1 MNAVSTLLYES
12 EETLIFHEKGPKG
25 PQIRKVLRATTP
37 DPDQILQFTNEF
49 EYTKDLRISGVRKS
63 LALNK
68 ENQQYSLLLE
78 YIDGVTIGE
87 AFVGKNQPLDVV
99 LSLFA
104 AIAGILGQLHN
115 RNIIHKDIHENNILW
130 IEKTQSP
137 VVIDFGIANRIDLLA
152 TNLGNPE
159 RIKGRLTHMSPEQT
173 GRVNRKVDS
182 RSDLYS
188 LGVTLFQVLTGRV
201 PFLATDPLELVHAHI
216 AWPIPVVS
224 SLNPDVPEMVSDIV
238 ARLMAKNAEERYQSA
253 FGLKYDLERCLTHYR
268 DTGRIDP
275 FVLGQHDFSGK
286 FQIPQKLYG
295 RADEV
300 ETLLRAFD
308 RVSRGSVELFLV
320 AGYSGVGKTALI
332 GEIYKP
338 VTEKRGYFAGGK
350 FDQYQRNIPYF
361 AFKQAL
367 GEFCTLLLTERKETL
382 SRWQELIQESV
393 GENGQ
398 VLTDLIPELTA
409 IIGPQPD
416 VPKLDPQET
425 TNRFNLV
432 FSKFIKAIGKPE
444 HPFVLFL
451 DDLQWADVA
460 SLNLIRLLVT
470 DVSHSCF
477 LVVGAYRDNE
487 VGAGHPLLKML
498 DAAKDDS
505 AVVNATVLHPL
516 REEHLFQ
523 LIKESLQADDAAVHE
538 LTKLVYA
545 KTLGNAF
552 FTLEFLKS
560 LNQMGLVRFDADQLT
575 WKIDFPGIRRRAI
588 TNNVIDLLVTKIGL
602 LPAPTQ
608 ELLKIAACIGGLFEV
623 QMVAYL
629 SGQDVPETLRTL
641 WSAVEEGLIAPVGE
655 NYQYADII
663 QNTESFRIQIEF
675 SHDRVQQA
683 AYSLMKGDEQARLH
697 LQIGRFL
704 LQNQQHDEDHL
715 FDLVNHLNAG
725 AELITDPDECA
736 RLTRLNLT
744 ASLKA
749 RQAGAYLS
757 AFTYVN
763 LARRL
768 AGDQSWD
775 DDYEFALLLHKT
787 AADLEYLNGNFS
799 AAETL
804 LHLCLEHVRTLPEQA
819 DVYFLLMQ
827 IQSNTTRYYE
837 AIDSARQGLKLLD
850 FDFPQ
855 TPAEADALIPGV
867 LTKILT
873 YFGQHGVGGI
883 YEKDDMADKRLTAI
897 INILDNLS
905 PPTYVTGESSLWT
918 IHVLF
923 KVDLT
928 IEHGLTPQG
937 GYAFSELGLL
947 FFILNQYDYA
957 FPSAQLSR
965 KIAEKFIK
973 ESPRHLSRVGHLYT
987 NYNLPWVRPIG
998 ETVALNAEFYQ
1009 LSLDAGEQI
1018 YAGYTSFFPYFNTY
1032 YQGREPLT
1040 TLLKRLPDGLEF
1052 TKKIH
1057 HDLAHDSL
1065 WALNLVLANLTG
1077 KTASADSFD
1086 VPEKSEQEL
1095 LAYCQT
1101 VNDAFGST
1109 VYNVLKGQAFYLLGR
1124 LPEAHVCLE
1133 TAYALAAVMSG
1144 CVAIDTSFRFT
1155 YCLTLLALLPDADEQ
1170 EKAMHWEKIEQFRA
1184 QFTTWATHN
1193 PATFMHKQLLIEAE
1207 IARAKLE
1214 NAEAVRHYAKALT
1227 DAEANGY
1234 ERELALIHR
1243 LAADFWLGAGY
1254 PFYAKPHIETA
1265 RYIFDRLG
1273 YVRVAEFIDRDYESA
1288 FATVD
1293 PASDGAT
1300 KPYYLK
1306 ARDYLHTTVSENNS
1320 ALDIRSVLKAASALS
1335 EELVLER
1342 LLDKMLQIVLESAG
1356 GQRAVLLV
1364 PRLGTWRV
1372 EAELNLLAPT
1382 THESGFAPV
1391 DMDDTSTLPTMV
1403 INYVIRTQTEVSSG
1417 DGRLL
1422 KAFERDPYLKLQNPA
1437 SYLCIPLVFKGDIAG
1452 ILYLEHQT
1460 GHDSFTATGLNLLRL
1475 LSSQMAASLANAT
1488 LFRQQSELNAAYQ
1501 RFVPTAFINALG
1513 RTNILQVAL
1522 GDNIDQ
1528 DMTVMFCDIR
1538 SYSTLAESMT
1548 PEDNFRFI
1556 NTYLKRVGP
1565 VIRANQGFIN
1575 HYLGDGFVAVFKNN
1589 PEDALRAAVQLTEVI
1604 EEYNEKRLT
1613 DGRNPIS
1620 VGIGIHTGRVMM
1632 GIIGDAER
1640 HDANVISDAVNISSR
1655 LEGLTK
1661 TFNSTILLS
1670 EKTLTRI
1677 VNPDLFMFRFL
1688 GHIRVKGKDD
1698 VLDVYEL
1705 ISTNAPDL
1713 REKKLQTLDQF
1724 KAGLQNYYAKRFA
1737 EAAVSFRKVLDQNPA
1752 DKTAYRYLLNAARY
1766 LVEAPADGWD
1776 GVETMTEK

>member
-1 MNAVSTLLYES
+1 MDTLSTLLYES
-12 EETLIFHEKGPKG
+12 DETLIFREKGPNG
-25 PQIRKVLRATTP
+25 TQIRKVLRATTP

-49 EYTKDLRISGVRKS
+49 EYTKDLRISGVRRS
-63 LALNK
+63 LALHK

-78 YIDGVTIGE
+78 YIDGATLGE
-87 AFVGKNQPLDVV
+87 AFVGKNQPLDTV
-99 LSLFA
+99 LSLF
-104 AIAGILGQLHN
+104 ITVSGILGQLHN
-115 RNIIHKDIHENNILW
+115 RNIIHKDIHDNNILW
-130 IEKTQSP
+130 IEKTKSP
-137 VVIDFGIANRIDLLA
+137 VVIDFGIANRIDLLS

-188 LGVTLFQVLTGRV
+188 LGVTMYQVLTGLL
-201 PFLATDPLELVHAHI
+201 PFQATDPLELVHAHI
-216 AWPIPVVS
+216 AWPIPNATSANPAIPAIVS
-224 SLNPDVPEMVSDIV
+224 EIV
-238 ARLMAKNAEERYQSA
+238 TQLMAKNAEERYQSA
-253 FGLKYDLERCLTHYR
+253 FGLKVDLERCLAQYR
-268 DTGRIDP
+268 ETGQINP
-275 FVLGQHDFSGK
+275 FPLKQRDFSGK

-295 RADEV
+295 RAGEV

-367 GEFCTLLLTERKETL
+367 GEFCMLLLTERRETL
-382 SRWQELIQESV
+382 SRWQQLIQESV

-398 VLTDLIPELTA
+398 VLTDMIPELTTL
-409 IIGPQPD
+409 IGPQPH
-416 VPKLDPQET
+416 VPKLDPQEA

-432 FSKFIKAIGKPE
+432 FSKFMKAIARPE
-444 HPFVLFL
+444 HPFILFL

-460 SLNLIRLLVT
+460 SLNLIRLLIT
-470 DVSHSCF
+470 DVNHSCF
-477 LVVGAYRDNE
+477 LVIGAYRDNE
-487 VGAGHPLLKML
+487 VSAGHPLLKML
-498 DAAKDDS
+498 DTAQDES
-505 AVVNATVLHPL
+505 AVINAIVLDPL

-523 LIKESLQADDAAVHE
+523 LIKESLLTDDSTVQE

-545 KTLGNAF
+545 KTQGNAF

-560 LNQMGLVRFDADQLT
+560 LNQMGLVSFDANQLK
-575 WKIDFPGIRRRAI
+575 WQIDFAGIRRRAI
-588 TNNVIDLLVTKIGL
+588 TNNVIDLLVEKMGM
-602 LPAPTQ
+602 LPETTQ
-608 ELLKIAACIGGLFEV
+608 SFLKMAACIGGLFDM
-623 QMVAYL
+623 QLLAYL
-629 SGQDVPETLRTL
+629 SGQDIPESLQNL
-641 WSAVEEGLIAPVGE
+641 WAAVEEGLISPVGE

-663 QNTESFRIQIEF
+663 QHTESFRIQIEF
-675 SHDRVQQA
+675 SHDRIQQA
-683 AYSLMKGDEQARLH
+683 AYSLMTSDEQAQLH

-704 LQNQQHDEDHL
+704 LQHQLHDEDHL

-725 AELITDPDECA
+725 AELLTEPAERA

-749 RQAGAYLS
+749 RQASAHLS

-768 AGDQSWD
+768 AGDQSWT
-775 DDYEFALLLHKT
+775 DDYGFALLLHKT

-804 LHLCLEHVRTLPEQA
+804 MHVCLEHVQTLSEKA

-837 AIDSARQGLKLLD
+837 AIESARQGLKLLD
-850 FDFPQ
+850 FDFPEN
-855 TPAEADALIPGV
+855 AANADALIPAV

-873 YFGQHGVGGI
+873 YFGQHGVEGI
-883 YEKDDMADKRLTAI
+883 YGKEDMTDKRLLAI

-923 KVDLT
+923 KIDLT

-947 FFILNQYDYA
+947 FFILNQYDFA
-957 FPSAQLSR
+957 FPAAQLSR
-965 KIAEKFIK
+965 KIAQKFIK

-987 NYNLPWVRPIG
+987 NYNLPWMRPIS
-998 ETVALNAEFYQ
+998 ETVALNDEFYQ
-1009 LSLDAGEQI
+1009 LSLEAGELI
-1018 YAGYTSFFPYFNTY
+1018 YAGYTSFFPYFNSY
-1032 YQGREPLT
+1032 YQGKESLN
-1040 TLLKRLPDGLEF
+1040 TLINRLPEGLEF

-1065 WALNLVLANLTG
+1065 WGLNLVLACLTG
-1077 KTASADSFD
+1077 KTASENSFD
-1086 VPEKSEQEL
+1086 LPEKSEQEL
-1095 LAYCQT
+1095 LTYCQT

-1109 VYNVLKGQAFYLLGR
+1109 VYNVLKGQALYLLGR
-1124 LPEAHVCLE
+1124 LHEAQECLE
-1133 TAYALAAVMSG
+1133 TAHALAGAMSG
-1144 CVAIDTSFRFT
+1144 CVAIDTSFRLT
-1155 YCLTLLALLPDADEQ
+1155 YCLTLLALLPQADEQ
-1170 EKAMHWEKIEQFRA
+1170 TKALYWTKIDQFSL
-1184 QFTTWATHN
+1184 QFTTWALHN
-1193 PATFMHKQLLIEAE
+1193 PATFTHKKLLIDAE
-1207 IARAKLE
+1207 IARTRLE
-1214 NAEAVRHYAKALT
+1214 NAVAVRNYAKAIT
-1227 DAEANGY
+1227 SAEANGY

-1265 RYIFDRLG
+1265 RYTFYRLD
-1273 YVRVAEFIDRDYESA
+1273 YTRVAETIDKKYESL
-1288 FATVD
+1288 FAAVD
-1293 PASDGAT
+1293 PNSDGAT
-1300 KPYYLK
+1300 GPYYLK
-1306 ARDYLHTTVSENNS
+1306 ARNYLRTTVSENS
-1320 ALDIRSVLKAASALS
+1320 SVLDIRSVLKAASALS
-1335 EELVLER
+1335 EELVLDR
-1342 LLDKMLQIVLESAG
+1342 LLDKMLRIVLENAG
-1356 GQRAVLLV
+1356 VQRAVLLV
-1364 PRLGTWRV
+1364 PNMGAWRV
-1372 EAELNLLAPT
+1372 EAEQNLLT
-1382 THESGFAPV
+1382 TNKSDFEPADLDNIKS
-1391 DMDDTSTLPTMV
+1391 LPATV
-1403 INYVIRTQTEVSSG
+1403 INYAIRTQAEVFSSNTK
-1417 DGRLL
+1417 LL
-1422 KAFERDPYLKLQNPA
+1422 KAFERDPYLKAQAPA
-1437 SYLCIPLVFKGDIAG
+1437 SYLCIPLIFKGDMVG

-1460 GHDSFTATGLNLLRL
+1460 GYNAFTSTGLNLLRL
-1475 LSSQMAASLANAT
+1475 LSSQMAASLANAI
-1488 LFRQQSELNAAYQ
+1488 LYRDQVALSRAYQ
-1501 RFVPTAFINALG
+1501 RFVPHSFINALG
-1513 RTNILQVAL
+1513 RKNILQVEL

-1528 DMTVMFCDIR
+1528 EMTVMFCDIR
-1538 SYSTLAESMT
+1538 AYSSLSEGMT

-1575 HYLGDGFVAVFKNN
+1575 HYLGDGFIAVFKNN
-1589 PEDALRAAVQLTEVI
+1589 PEDALRAALQLSETI
-1604 EEYNEKRLT
+1604 EQYNEKRLT
-1613 DGRNPIS
+1613 DGRIPIS
-1620 VGIGIHTGRVMM
+1620 VGMGIHTGRVMM
-1632 GIIGDAER
+1632 GIIGDEER

-1661 TFNSTILLS
+1661 TFGSTILLS
-1670 EKTLTRI
+1670 EKTMTGI
-1677 VNPDLFMFRFL
+1677 INPGLFMFRFL
-1688 GHIRVKGKDD
+1688 GHIRVKGKEDA
-1698 VLDVYEL
+1698 LDVYEM

-1713 REKKLQTLDQF
+1713 LEKKIQTLDLF
-1724 KAGLQNYYAKRFA
+1724 KDGLNNYYKKRFG
-1737 EAAVSFRKVLDQNPA
+1737 EAAVSLRKVLDINPA

-1766 LVEAPADGWD
+1766 LVETPSEGWD